1 MRPPIVGASW
11 TASRAGSCQP
21 GQRAT
26 GEADPTADPNN
37 GNGSRSVLRRL
48 VAEIDALDK
57 AIYEA
62 VATTPTKTLD
72 KPLTRLS
79 NAATYSRLWLAIAAV
94 LALNGGERGR
104 RTAIRG
110 LIVIVTSSLS
120 ADLAAKTIFPRR
132 RPTRTD
138 TTHGRETR
146 MPKSSSFPSGHAAT
160 AFAFATVVSA
170 DFPRL
175 EVLLYALATGVGW
188 SRIQLGVHY
197 PSDVLGGAIFGLA
210 LGTAARN
217 GAPARPAGTT

>member
-1 MRPPIVGASW
+1 M
-11 TASRAGSCQP
+11 T
-21 GQRAT
+21 T
-26 GEADPTADPNN
+26 EADLTAGPNN
-37 GNGSRSVLRRL
+37 GNASHGVLRRL
-48 VAEIDALDK
+48 AAEIGALDE

-104 RTAIRG
+104 RASMRG
-110 LIVIVTSSLS
+110 LAVIVASSLT

-132 RPTRTD
+132 RPKRTD
-138 TTHGRETR
+138 TTHGHETR

-175 EVLLYALATGVGW
+175 EVLLYTLAACVGW

-197 PSDVLGGAIFGLA
+197 PSDVLGGAMLGLA

-217 GAPARPAGTT
+217 GALPRHAGTT